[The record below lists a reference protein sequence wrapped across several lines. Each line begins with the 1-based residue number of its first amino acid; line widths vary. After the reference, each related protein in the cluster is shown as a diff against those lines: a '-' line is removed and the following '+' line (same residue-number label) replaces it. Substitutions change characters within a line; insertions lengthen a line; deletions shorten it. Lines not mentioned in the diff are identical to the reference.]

1 AGRAA
6 PARRRAAR
14 AAALP
19 RAARRGAQGRARRK
33 DSTGSRCGGAPRH
46 ASVGRRVLAEPQG
59 QAARDTALLA
69 HRARR
74 HDGARRARPAGA
86 PARGGGQMTR
96 SGFLAIELITHR
108 AAIVGRAIDQRA
120 QTPLPG
126 VEVVITSGP
135 AAWTARL
142 AALHQGHPDARPD
155 RMISDGNGFFRW
167 LDLPAGSYALRAALP
182 GTRYGVATGTL
193 DVVASGPVS
202 AALALLPT
210 AVTGLIKGGAPAQPL
225 AQARVRFADSDD
237 TTYSAA

>member
-1 AGRAA
+1 
-6 PARRRAAR
+6 
-14 AAALP
+14 
-19 RAARRGAQGRARRK
+19 
-33 DSTGSRCGGAPRH
+33 
-46 ASVGRRVLAEPQG
+46 
-59 QAARDTALLA
+59 
-69 HRARR
+69 
-74 HDGARRARPAGA
+74 
-86 PARGGGQMTR
+86 MTR

-202 AALALLPT
+202 AALALPPT

-237 TTYSAA
+237 TTYSAADGSFTLSPVEAGSNRVLEVSAQNHVTATQTVTLSQGQTVTAATITLTHS